1 MRHISGCSAALCAG
15 RIGCS
20 ERSLMTREVL
30 ADIAS
35 LLLML
40 LTITLVGAVAWLLCV

>member
-1 MRHISGCSAALCAG
+1 
-15 RIGCS
+15 
-20 ERSLMTREVL
+20 MTREML

-40 LTITLVGAVAWLLCV
+40 LTIILVGAVAWLCV